1 MSALSQ
7 CSSPCSTTAPS
18 KKLTRSQKRKVK
30 AERQRARA
38 LQTARLQPLQLL
50 QNRPEPDSASIHPRD
65 AFQSVL
71 QPRRTSTELDDV
83 MTRSTRM
90 MISNCK
96 FWEGSSDDGQVETA
110 DEGIPEEEQEASE
123 ELRHAPSA
131 AGGEREWEMVSTEEA
146 VREEEDY
153 VLV

>member
-7 CSSPCSTTAPS
+7 CTSPCSTTAP

-50 QNRPEPDSASIHPRD
+50 QSRPEPDSASVHPRD

-71 QPRRTSTELDDV
+71 QPRRTSSELDDL

-90 MISNCK
+90 MISSCK

-110 DEGIPEEEQEASE
+110 DEGIPEEEQETSE
-123 ELRHAPSA
+123 EVRLAPSA
-131 AGGEREWEMVSTEEA
+131 SGGEREWEMVSTEEG
-146 VREEEDY
+146 VREDDDY